1 MKCTESKDR
10 LRYLHK
16 LRSMR
21 QVAVPPRSEGWV
33 PLMADL
39 RLLSLPATDSK
50 STDTT
55 ESFKKSYHSSN
66 SCDIDVL
73 GHQLRVLE
81 EEYPAA
87 GLDRAIDGWTF
98 SGADGAHLTDS
109 FGALAMLLEDL
120 CRLEIEHASAVSS
133 CRERDGIKGRQV
145 IPDYDNVNVAGGC
158 TLLDPIVEGAAK
170 RARDVADAVSRI
182 AEGNP
187 YVTKMRNSN

>member
-1 MKCTESKDR
+1 
-10 LRYLHK
+10 
-16 LRSMR
+16 
-21 QVAVPPRSEGWV
+21 V

-39 RLLSLPATDSK
+39 RLLSLPATDGNS
-50 STDTT
+50 TT
-55 ESFKKSYHSSN
+55 ESFKKSYHPSN
-66 SCDIDVL
+66 SCDMDVL

-120 CRLEIEHASAVSS
+120 CRLEDEHASAVSS

-145 IPDYDNVNVAGGC
+145 IPDYDEVNVAGGC

-170 RARDVADAVSRI
+170 RAKDVADAVSRI
-182 AEGNP
+182 VEGNP
-187 YVTKMRNSN
+187 YVIKMRNSN